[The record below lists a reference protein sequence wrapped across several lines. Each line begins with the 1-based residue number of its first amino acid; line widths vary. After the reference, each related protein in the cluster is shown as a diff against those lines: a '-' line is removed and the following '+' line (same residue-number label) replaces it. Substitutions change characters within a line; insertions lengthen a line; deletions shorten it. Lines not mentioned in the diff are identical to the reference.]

1 MFRNALIFRRRYSGT
16 MRVVAIFGVIL
27 TLFTAADKHIRPMI
41 KTMAASQAKVFATR
55 AINKAVNEQLASG
68 EIPYDSLVKVSLD
81 NNGKV
86 TSVQTDMVKLNL
98 LKSAMTNAASEQ
110 LNLLQSQ
117 TVRIP
122 IGTLLGLQ
130 ILSGRGPRVEF
141 KIVPA
146 GFVNSQLTHRFD
158 TAGINQTRHQIVLEL
173 IANISAVLPGYS
185 AASQVTSSLIL
196 AETVIV
202 GVSPEAF
209 TQVITEQ
216 TEPENIIADYGS

>member
-1 MFRNALIFRRRYSGT
+1 MLRNTLIFHRKYSMMIRHIALIII
-16 MRVVAIFGVIL
+16 MI
-27 TLFTAADKHIRPMI
+27 TLFSAIDHHIRPMI

-55 AINKAVNEQLASG
+55 AINQAVNEQLALG
-68 EIPYDSLVKVSLD
+68 EIPYDSLVKVTLD

-98 LKSAMTNAASEQ
+98 LKSSMTNAASEQ
-110 LNLLQSQ
+110 LTLLQSQ

-122 IGTLLGLQ
+122 LGTLLGMQ
-130 ILSGRGPRVEF
+130 ILSGRGPRIEF

-146 GFVNSQLTHRFD
+146 GFVNSQLVHRFD

-216 TEPENIIADYGS
+216 TDPANIIADYGS

>member
-1 MFRNALIFRRRYSGT
+1 MFRDLLIFRRRYSG
-16 MRVVAIFGVIL
+16 IFRSVIL
-27 TLFTAADKHIRPMI
+27 VIITVSIFSAIDHHIRPMI

-55 AINKAVNEQLASG
+55 AINQAVNQQLASG

-86 TSVQTDMVKLNL
+86 TSVQTDMIKLNL
-98 LKSAMTNAASEQ
+98 LKSSMTNAASEQ
-110 LNLLQSQ
+110 LTLLQSQ

-122 IGTLLGLQ
+122 LGTLLGLQ
-130 ILSGRGPRVEF
+130 IFSGRGPRIEF
-141 KIVPA
+141 KIIPA
-146 GFVNSQLTHRFD
+146 GFVNSQLIHRFD

-173 IANISAVLPGYS
+173 VANISAVLPGYS
-185 AASQVTSSLIL
+185 AASQVSSSLIL

-216 TEPENIIADYGS
+216 TDPENIIADYGS

>member
-1 MFRNALIFRRRYSGT
+1 MFRNTFIFRKRYSA
-16 MRVVAIFGVIL
+16 AIRNVIL
-27 TLFTAADKHIRPMI
+27 IISILILFSFADKHIRPMI

-55 AINKAVNEQLASG
+55 VINEAINKQLMLG
-68 EIPYDSLVKVSLD
+68 EIPYDSLVKVTLD
-81 NNGKV
+81 NSGKV
-86 TSVQTDMVKLNL
+86 TSVQTDMVKLNM
-98 LKSAMTNAASEQ
+98 LKSSMTNAASEQ

-122 IGTLLGLQ
+122 LGTLLGLQ
-130 ILSGRGPRVEF
+130 IFSGRGPRVEF
-141 KIVPA
+141 KIIPA
-146 GFVNSQLTHRFD
+146 GFVNSQLIHRFD

-173 IANISAVLPGYS
+173 VANISAVLPGYS

-216 TEPENIIADYGS
+216 TDPANIIADYGS

>member
-1 MFRNALIFRRRYSGT
+1 LLRHTLIFRRKYSGLIRNIIMVIIT
-16 MRVVAIFGVIL
+16 VLTVSAI
-27 TLFTAADKHIRPMI
+27 DYHIRPMI

-55 AINKAVNEQLASG
+55 AINQAVNEQLALG
-68 EIPYDSLVKVSLD
+68 EIPYDSLVKVTLD

-98 LKSAMTNAASEQ
+98 LKSSMTNAASEQ
-110 LNLLQSQ
+110 LTLLQSQ

-122 IGTLLGLQ
+122 LGTLLGMQ

-141 KIVPA
+141 KIIPT
-146 GFVNSQLTHRFD
+146 GFVNSQLIHRFD
-158 TAGINQTRHQIVLEL
+158 TAGINQTRHQIVMEL
-173 IANISAVLPGYS
+173 VANISAVLPGYS

-216 TEPENIIADYGS
+216 TDPANIIADYGS